1 MKQLHDHRITASV
14 MMSNHELGTN
24 RHRDIRY
31 EIARQLMSDALHR
44 VAFEKMEEI
53 KGEYATEFRLNLYAI
68 PADQIYYVVEQEAMR
83 IASIMR
89 GKLEGS
95 K

>member
-1 MKQLHDHRITASV
+1 VKITREQIISIFD
-14 MMSNHELGTN
+14 
-24 RHRDIRY
+24 RHRDIRH
-31 EIARQLMSDALHR
+31 EIARQLMFDALHR

-68 PADQIYYVVEQEAMR
+68 PADQIYYVIEQEAMR
-83 IASIMR
+83 IASIMC
-89 GKLEGS
+89 GKIERA